1 MSVVTGIPNRH
12 MYDSTESL
20 LRFAMRAD
28 GTLTGLFGLAIAVI
42 ADLNSDLEYALGAL
56 FVVYGLV
63 VYSLTGLA
71 DLRGVGVG
79 VIVAN
84 IVLTLGALVAVEAVP
99 MSAAGVAATL
109 ATGVYAAGFA
119 WLQYLG
125 VRRLQT
131 A

>member
-1 MSVVTGIPNRH
+1 

>member
-1 MSVVTGIPNRH
+1 MSTATGMQTRRL
-12 MYDSTESL
+12 YDATDSL

-42 ADLNSDLEYALGAL
+42 ADLNSDLEYVLGGF

-63 VYSLTGLA
+63 VYSMTGLA
-71 DLRGVGVG
+71 DLRGAGVG
-79 VIVAN
+79 VVVAN
-84 IVLTLGALVAVEAVP
+84 VVVTLGALVAIETLP
-99 MSAAGVAATL
+99 MTAIGVAATL
-109 ATGVYAAGFA
+109 ATGMYTAAFA

-125 VRRLQT
+125 VRRLP